1 LSYGWD
7 CDGDTDVDYSG
18 GRRANRDGGLGLNH
32 FDRSGTCG
40 TTADPGRVNWS
51 VEVPNGECTINV
63 DFGESVVRTDLG
75 NSEVHCEVQGEMVCD
90 EGTLGYSSTDPDHC
104 VVTND
109 IVTVTDGMITVTG
122 YSHDTGR
129 CHSISMVQVSCSGGG
144 GGGGA
149 SGPATTN
156 VVGTSGNGDTVQLSY
171 TLDADKTNVYAMAG
185 TADAPMTFPAAFQVA
200 APFGTDLGGVSP
212 ALIAVSADAAF
223 DSWLTVGVTDGSA
236 GTAISASPGLGL
248 DGWTATA
255 DFTTTNGAVFWMNPA
270 DGPSGTVVL
279 AQLTGASGTAT
290 ATLQG
295 RSSAGADWQ
304 EVVSWSL

>member
-1 LSYGWD
+1 M
-7 CDGDTDVDYSG
+7 
-18 GRRANRDGGLGLNH
+18 A
-32 FDRSGTCG
+32 
-40 TTADPGRVNWS
+40 
-51 VEVPNGECTINV
+51 
-63 DFGESVVRTDLG
+63 
-75 NSEVHCEVQGEMVCD
+75 Q
-90 EGTLGYSSTDPDHC
+90 
-104 VVTND
+104 
-109 IVTVTDGMITVTG
+109 VTVPTGSPMTASGLMQGRSMDGADWSAPIAWDA
-122 YSHDTGR
+122 S
-129 CHSISMVQVSCSGGG
+129 SGGG
-144 GGGGA
+144 GGGSADGV
-149 SGPATTN
+149 T
-156 VVGTSGNGDTVQLSY
+156 VVGSGSNGDTVQLSY

-185 TADAPMTFPAAFQVA
+185 TVDSPMTFPAAFQVA
-200 APFGTDLGGVSP
+200 APVGTDLGGVP
-212 ALIAVSADAAF
+212 AAFIAVSADAAF